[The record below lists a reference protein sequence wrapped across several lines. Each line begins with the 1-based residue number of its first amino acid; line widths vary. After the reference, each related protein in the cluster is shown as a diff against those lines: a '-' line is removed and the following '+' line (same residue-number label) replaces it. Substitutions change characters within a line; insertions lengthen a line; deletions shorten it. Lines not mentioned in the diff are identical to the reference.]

1 MTARRPGESAKNFLF
16 RSRAEKASTATQ
28 SEEATATGQEPP
40 ARAHEPLQP
49 FWATH
54 DTVEKP
60 TPAEDV
66 KSFSWGPVEVGTSF
80 AFDRPGFVCIADTG
94 YDASMD
100 FHPAIVA
107 HLTGG
112 GAPINAHRDAV
123 ILTACPFTGYVRVM
137 MQDTGRRVY
146 VHPAEVHINPLTGE
160 D

>member
-1 MTARRPGESAKNFLF
+1 MTARRPGESAKDFLF

-28 SEEATATGQEPP
+28 SEEATATGQDTP

-66 KSFSWGPVEVGTSF
+66 QSFSWGPVEVGTSY

-100 FHPAIVA
+100 FHPAVVA

-146 VHPAEVHINPLTGE
+146 VHPAEVHINPLAEGA
-160 D
+160 

>member
-1 MTARRPGESAKNFLF
+1 MTARRPGESTKEYLF
-16 RSRAEKASTATQ
+16 RSRAEKATTATQ
-28 SEEATATGQEPP
+28 SREATAIGQEPP
-40 ARAHEPLQP
+40 VREHEPLQP

-54 DTVEKP
+54 EAVEKP

-66 KSFSWGPVEVGTSF
+66 QPFSCGPVEVGTSY

-94 YDASMD
+94 YVQTMD

-112 GAPINAHRDAV
+112 GVPINAHRDAV

-146 VHPAEVHINPLTGE
+146 VHPAEVHINPLAEGA
-160 D
+160 

>member
-1 MTARRPGESAKNFLF
+1 MTARRPGESAKEYLF

-60 TPAEDV
+60 APAEDV
-66 KSFSWGPVEVGTSF
+66 KSFSWGPVEVGTSY

-100 FHPAIVA
+100 FHPAVVA

-146 VHPAEVHINPLTGE
+146 VHPAEVHINPLAEGA
-160 D
+160 